1 MKLKIKNYRNIIGG
15 FPNIHVEDVVETDE
29 YYTFHCRK
37 LGHTDVNPIRLGR
50 DGYKDG
56 EGDWIYHFYNGRNKT
71 QCVTPEWFESVGNAI
86 SAIGEEVYTQY

>member
-50 DGYKDG
+50 DGRKD
-56 EGDWIYHFYNGRNKT
+56 
-71 QCVTPEWFESVGNAI
+71 Q
-86 SAIGEEVYTQY
+86 